1 MFYCFLNYKAT
12 KHSICSTE
20 YLLHFICSVAC
31 ALKHS
36 DIEVFSLVF
45 NQMWIPV
52 TLKGKVSVMES
63 SKTRSAQYAPTS
75 SPLRASCRS
84 ISVNMRSTI
93 RLVRHLILSVS
104 QHCYLSMHS
113 ENSML
118 TLSSALVFVF
128 FLQFYAFRS
137 WSLVAA

>member
-104 QHCYLSMHS
+104 QHCYLSITVRTACSLYHQHLYLYTFYSFMHS
-113 ENSML
+113 DL
-118 TLSSALVFVF
+118 GH
-128 FLQFYAFRS
+128 
-137 WSLVAA
+137 W